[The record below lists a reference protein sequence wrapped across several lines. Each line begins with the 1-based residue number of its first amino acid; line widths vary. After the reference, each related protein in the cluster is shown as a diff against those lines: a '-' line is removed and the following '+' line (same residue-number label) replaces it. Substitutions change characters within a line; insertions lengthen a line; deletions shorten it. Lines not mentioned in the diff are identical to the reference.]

1 MASHAAAIVCRL
13 RTQLDLHFS
22 SWEVTNLRLEA
33 SGMEFVVCRGDSPRY
48 GPLAFRVPWE
58 RHIANDNDES
68 IDARDLLR
76 QEAALASHAKC
87 FGIPTPEVHHLHIGD
102 DGFDF
107 LVSEFMIH
115 DGSDP
120 DRREF
125 GQLMRA
131 IHDCPEPEITP
142 VMQGRG
148 EIADVI
154 TERLLRRSRIIEEIT
169 GMDLILPDPDSVRD
183 SLKQSTGRASLLHMD
198 ARPENLLTRG
208 KRIIAIV
215 DWSNALV
222 GNPALDLARVEEYGH
237 LDSVFLD
244 GYGVNEA
251 ADVSPSERLL
261 YKLDTAVML
270 AVVFLSEAPDS
281 KRAKPQI
288 ERVVSLFK
296 ALRRTTA

>member
-13 RTQLDLHFS
+13 RTQLDLYLS
-22 SWEVTNLRLEA
+22 SWEVTHLRLEA

-58 RHIANDNDES
+58 RHITNDNDES

-76 QEAALASHAKC
+76 QEAALASHAKF

-115 DGSDP
+115 DGSGP

-131 IHDCPEPEITP
+131 IHDCPVPDITP
-142 VMQGRG
+142 VMQGRR

-154 TERLLRRSRIIEEIT
+154 TERLLRRSRIIEEVT

-198 ARPENLLTRG
+198 ARSENLLTRR

-237 LDSVFLD
+237 LDSDFLD

-251 ADVSPSERLL
+251 ADVPPSERLL

-296 ALRRTTA
+296 EFRRTTA